1 MGDPTARRYDQEV
14 PSHPSPA
21 SADGGLPPEIQAI
34 GSPSFRRFFQRGT
47 VGALVRY
54 RVMAFVV
61 GTMLLLLFAIVI
73 FQAAGFGLKIEEKIV
88 APLHGY
94 LYLAYLV
101 TAADLARR
109 TGWKLGRVVLVVLA
123 GFVPTMAFFVERYIY
138 RQIQMEW
145 ASDPAA
151 YRADTEGRPAAGDQ
165 ASRSGGTG
173 R

>member
-1 MGDPTARRYDQEV
+1 VTA
-14 PSHPSPA
+14 
-21 SADGGLPPEIQAI
+21 LPPEIQRI
-34 GSPSFRRFFQRGT
+34 GAPSFRGFFQRGT

-109 TGWKLGRVVLVVLA
+109 TGWRLGRVVLVVLA
-123 GFVPTMAFFVERYIY
+123 GFVPTMAFFVEHYIY
-138 RQIQMEW
+138 RRIQTEW
-145 ASDPAA
+145 AADPTA
-151 YRADTEGRPAAGDQ
+151 YRVALEGKPSAAGR
-165 ASRSGGTG
+165 ASQGDDTAP
-173 R
+173 